1 MKTAKVFLGLAS
13 AILTAFAANAQD
25 TSAQPQKVTVAK
37 VSTITADNASRYV
50 GRVEAVS
57 TVDLVA
63 RVEGYLDKRNFTEG
77 GTVKKGD
84 LLYVIE
90 KDLYQAS
97 VDQSKATLEGAKATL
112 ENSQIELERQR
123 QLLAKGDISQANFDK
138 QKATTATDQ
147 ANVDGAQANLDTADI
162 NLGYTEIYSPIDG
175 RISKTNVNVGNLV
188 DSNTG
193 TLATVTSVDPIYV
206 SFYMGEKDLIK
217 DREAGLIG
225 NDSATLKVNLT
236 MANGTQYPS
245 AGKVTYVGTTVD
257 QSSDTVELR
266 ATFDNPKNLL
276 IPGQFVNVTVE
287 AADPAKLAAVP
298 QTAIQLDAKGHFV
311 YVVDSDNKV
320 KRQDIQLGRQSGS
333 LWEVKSGLKEGEQVI
348 VQGLQRVKPDMTVAP
363 VEAKS

>member
-1 MKTAKVFLGLAS
+1 MTSKKVFLGLAT
-13 AILTAFAANAQD
+13 AILTAFSAHAQD
-25 TSAQPQKVTVAK
+25 STAQPQSVTVAK
-37 VSTITADNASRYV
+37 VTSISATNSSRYV

-57 TVDLVA
+57 TVDIVA
-63 RVEGYLDKRNFTEG
+63 RVEGYLTRRNFDEG

-84 LLYVIE
+84 LLYAIE

-97 VDQSKATLEGAKATL
+97 VDQAKASLEGAKATL
-112 ENSQIELERQR
+112 SNSEIELERQR
-123 QLLAKGDISQANFDK
+123 QLLARGDVSQAVYDSA
-138 QKATTATDQ
+138 KATTATDQ
-147 ANVDGAQANLDTADI
+147 ANVDSAQANLDTQAI
-162 NLGYTEIYSPIDG
+162 NLGYTEIYSPIEG

-206 SFYMGEKDLIK
+206 SFYMGERDLIA

-236 MANGTQYPS
+236 LADGTKYTS
-245 AGKVTYVGTTVD
+245 AGKVSYVGTTVD
-257 QSSDTVELR
+257 TSSDSVELR

-287 AADPAKLAAVP
+287 AADPKTVAAVP
-298 QTAIQLDAKGHFV
+298 QSAIQLDAKGHYV
-311 YVVDSDNKV
+311 YVVDASNKV
-320 KRQDIQLGRQSGS
+320 QRQDVVLGRQSGA
-333 LWEVKSGLKEGEQVI
+333 LWEIKSGLKEGQQVI
-348 VQGLQRVKPDMTVAP
+348 TQGLQRVSPDMTVAP